1 MIDDP
6 DQPGSGDKGR
16 HRMKTLF
23 LAAALSGSIFAGVAG
38 TAAVAQRGGGGMMAS
53 ADANGDGIITHEEFA
68 AQAAQRFQRLDAN
81 NDGKLSGD
89 ELRGRMAERAQGG
102 VITKA
107 QFMAESDERFQK
119 MDANHDGRITQD
131 EMQAMMQAFR
141 DRREQTGSQP
151 AGDRNMA
158 SPPPGAPRGEE
169 RLERIDT
176 NHDGRISREEMR
188 AASDRRFDKM
198 DANHDG
204 FIDQAEMDAGRPPM
218 RGGDM
223 PPPPGAGAPD
233 RDAGQ

>member
-1 MIDDP
+1 MN
-6 DQPGSGDKGR
+6 R
-16 HRMKTLF
+16 LF
-23 LAAALSGSIFAGVAG
+23 LAAALSGSVFAGVAG
-38 TAAVAQRGGGGMMAS
+38 TAAVAQRGGGMMAN

-68 AQAAQRFQRLDAN
+68 AQAAQRFQRMDVN

-102 VITKA
+102 VMTKA
-107 QFMAESDERFQK
+107 QFMADADTRFQK

-141 DRREQTGSQP
+141 DRHEQNGGQP
-151 AGDRNMA
+151 AGDRAMA
-158 SPPPGAPRGEE
+158 PPPGGPRGEE
-169 RLERIDT
+169 RLERLDT

-198 DANHDG
+198 DTNHDG
-204 FIDQAEMDAGRPPM
+204 FIDQAEMSAGRPPM

-223 PPPPGAGAPD
+223 PPPGAGAPD